1 MSWPCRSRGARAATR
16 SSAVSAALIERTP
29 RNGRS
34 RSGAAARPRPTP
46 AAAACR
52 TVKWRP
58 SSSGRRIR
66 WRIRQGC
73 VPSAGVGHRRRRS
86 PGSCG
91 QVAPVDNIRAQLVSP
106 LRRAPGP
113 VPCPVRGHF
122 GIRSRV
128 RGHFGI
134 RPRVRG
140 QFRLP
145 QRRFGCDFD
154 PAWAGRSG
162 RGVGHVCGVTSASG
176 CRCGVTFA
184 WRSGVSDAI
193 STPPGRVARVAVSA
207 TYAGPLRHPA
217 ACAGPLRHLPDGAGS
232 FPHPQAGFPV

>member
-73 VPSAGVGHRRRRS
+73 VPSAGVGHLRRRI

-122 GIRSRV
+122 GIR
-128 RGHFGI
+128 
-134 RPRVRG
+134 PRVRG
-140 QFRLP
+140 QFRIP
-145 QRRFGCDFD
+145 PRRFGCDFD
-154 PAWAGRSG
+154 PAWADRPGP
-162 RGVGHVCGVTSASG
+162 GVGRVCGVTSASG
-176 CRCGVTFA
+176 CRCGVSFA
-184 WRSGVSDAI
+184 SHSGVWDAI

-217 ACAGPLRHLPDGAGS
+217 VGAGSLRHPPDGAGS